1 MLVVPD
7 SPPLVLRDYQ
17 QRGFEQIREAFRL
30 YRAVCYQGATGSGK
44 TAIFSRIAW
53 GVALRRR
60 RAWILLHREE
70 LVRQTS
76 ETLARCG
83 VPHDLV
89 VPDEPGGEEPIQVC
103 SVKTL
108 VRRIDRGRAGPVD
121 LIIVDEAHHAVAGS
135 WRRILDSR
143 RTALVLGVT
152 ATPSRLDGQ
161 GLGVEAGGVFEHLI
175 LGPTIRDLTAAGWLS
190 PTVVHA
196 PPPVADLEGLRVRA
210 GDFEREALAE
220 RLDKPT
226 ITGDAVAHYA
236 RRSPGR
242 PALAFC
248 VSVAHAE
255 HVAQRF
261 RAAGFR
267 AESVDGRLNEHL
279 RRRRILDLAE
289 GRLDVLTSCDLVSE
303 GTDIPRVETVI
314 GLRPTQSRVLYG
326 QQVGRA
332 MRPFPGKTRAL
343 ILDHVGNVY
352 RHGLPDADYPWTL
365 AGRPRRKRGD
375 VAPPSVEVRQCP
387 QCYAAHAPAARC
399 PECGHVYAPTLEPPR
414 QVAGELVEV
423 SAAAV
428 QAERIRRRQQ
438 VGRAKTLQ
446 ELQAIGEERGYSGR
460 WAHVLW
466 ETRRRKGSANGR

>member
-1 MLVVPD
+1 MLIQP
-7 SPPLVLRDYQ
+7 SRPPIELRDYQ
-17 QRGFEQIREAFRL
+17 ARDLERIRAAFR
-30 YRAVCYQGATGSGK
+30 RFRSVCYQAPTGSGK

-53 GVALRRR
+53 GVASKSRS
-60 RAWILLHREE
+60 AWILLHREE

-76 ETLARCG
+76 ETLAAFG

-89 VPDEPGGEEPIQVC
+89 VPDEPGGDAPIQVC
-103 SVKTL
+103 SVQTL
-108 VRRIDRGRAGPVD
+108 VRRIERGRARPVD
-121 LIIVDEAHHAVAGS
+121 LIVVDEAHHAVAGS

-143 RTALVLGVT
+143 PGARILGVT

-161 GLGVEAGGVFEHLI
+161 GLGVGAGGVFEELI
-175 LGPTIRDLTAAGWLS
+175 LGPSIRELTAAGWLS

-210 GDFEREALAE
+210 GDFEREELAA

-226 ITGDAVAHYA
+226 ITGDAVAHYS
-236 RRSPGR
+236 RMSPGR

-248 VSVAHAE
+248 VSIAHAE
-255 HVAQRF
+255 HVAQQF
-261 RAAGFR
+261 RGAGFR
-267 AESVDGRLNEHL
+267 AESVDGKLHEHL

-303 GTDIPRVETVI
+303 GTDIPRVETMI

-332 MRPFPGKTRAL
+332 MRPAPGKTRAL

-365 AGRPRRKRGD
+365 AGRPRRQRGD
-375 VAPPSVEVRQCP
+375 VTPPAVQVRQCP
-387 QCYAAHAPAARC
+387 RCFAAHVPAPTC
-399 PECGHVYAPTLEPPR
+399 PECGHVYAPTIEPPR

-423 SAAAV
+423 SRAAV
-428 QAERIRRRQQ
+428 EAERLRLRRE
-438 VGRAKTLQ
+438 VGRARSLA
-446 ELQAIGEERGYSGR
+446 ELQAIAERRGYDPR
-460 WAHVLW
+460 WAHMIMRARGG
-466 ETRRRKGSANGR
+466 RRA

>member
-7 SPPLVLRDYQ
+7 RPPITLRDYQ
-17 QRGFEQIREAFRL
+17 QRGFDEIRAGFRR
-30 YRAVCYQGATGSGK
+30 YRRLCYQGATGSGK

-53 GVALRRR
+53 GVASRQR

-76 ETLARCG
+76 ETLAACG

-89 VPDEPGGEEPIQVC
+89 VPDEPGGDAPIQVC
-103 SVKTL
+103 SVQTL
-108 VRRIDRGRAGPVD
+108 VRRIERKRAGPVD

-143 RTALVLGVT
+143 PEALVLGVT

-161 GLGVEAGGVFEHLI
+161 GLGVEAGGVFEYLI
-175 LGPTIRDLTAAGWLS
+175 LGPTIRELTAAGWLS

-196 PPPVADLEGLRVRA
+196 PPLVADLEGLRVRA
-210 GDFEREALAE
+210 GDFEREELAA

-226 ITGDAVAHYA
+226 ITGDAVAHYS

-255 HVAQRF
+255 HVAQQF

-332 MRPFPGKTRAL
+332 MRPAPGKTRAL

-375 VAPPSVEVRQCP
+375 VDLPSVDVRRCP
-387 QCYAAHAPAARC
+387 QCFAAHAPAPRC
-399 PECGHVYAPTLEPPR
+399 PECGHIYAPTLEPPR

-423 SAAAV
+423 SRAAV
-428 QAERIRRRQQ
+428 EAERVRRRQQ
-438 VGRAKTLQ
+438 VGRAKTLE
-446 ELQAIGEERGYSGR
+446 ELQAIGRERDYDSR
-460 WAHVLW
+460 WAEVIW
-466 ETRRRKGSANGR
+466 RSRKAGRNPDAR